1 MLRIIHRFLLLLD
14 PETAHHCGLR
24 LLQLRQ
30 WFLFKVQKKKM
41 LLKMGSLHVVG
52 LPRISFKNRL
62 GLAAGFDKNAE
73 VFASLASFGFGFV
86 EIGTV
91 TPKPQPGNPKPRLW
105 RLPGGALRNQLG
117 FNNLGVEAARR
128 NLLRYRAHV
137 WAVPIFA
144 NIGKGVNTP
153 LEEALKDYESAALA
167 LTDVVD
173 GFVVNLSSPNTP
185 GLRSLQTETFL
196 DALGKII
203 PKGFPALVKLAP
215 DLEDEESRKLAAQ
228 IGESDHLAGL
238 VLTNTSR
245 ALAESLDGAATGGVS
260 GRPLFDRALQCVSL
274 ARENLK
280 DKTLVGV
287 GGVSCVAQAKAM
299 RDAGADLVEIY
310 TSFVY
315 QGPRLVRELARALT

>member
-14 PETAHHCGLR
+14 PETAHHCGLW
-24 LLQLRQ
+24 LLKLRQ
-30 WFLFKVQKKKM
+30 WFFFKVLKKK
-41 LLKMGSLHVVG
+41 LVKTGGLHVVG

-86 EIGTV
+86 EVGTV
-91 TPKPQPGNPKPRLW
+91 TPRPQPGNPKPRLW

-117 FNNLGVEAARR
+117 FNNLGVEAARA
-128 NLLRYRAHV
+128 NLLRYRAYV

-153 LEEALKDYESAALA
+153 LEDALNDYRDAANALK
-167 LTDVVD
+167 DVVD

-196 DALGKII
+196 ESLGKVI
-203 PKGFPALVKLAP
+203 PQGFPALVKLAP
-215 DLEDEESRKLAAQ
+215 DLEDEEIRKLAAQ

-260 GRPLFDRALQCVSL
+260 GKPLFERALHCVSL

-287 GGVSCVAQAKAM
+287 GGVSSVDEARKM
-299 RDAGADLVEIY
+299 RSAGADLVEIY

-315 QGPRLVRELARALT
+315 EGPRLVRELSKALV